1 MIISIYTL
9 LILEKMLR
17 GLIYKKILFFINQIF
32 TYNIKE
38 KLALH
43 N

>member
-1 MIISIYTL
+1 
-9 LILEKMLR
+9 MLR
-17 GLIYKKILFFINQIF
+17 GLIYKKFHFFINQII